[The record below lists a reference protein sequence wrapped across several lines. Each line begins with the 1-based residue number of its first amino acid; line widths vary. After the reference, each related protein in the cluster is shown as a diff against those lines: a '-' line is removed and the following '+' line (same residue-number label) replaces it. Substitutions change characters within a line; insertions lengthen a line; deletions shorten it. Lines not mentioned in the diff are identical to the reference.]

1 MSIIIVLYF
10 FGIPIL
16 DLIVNSGINSHQQS
30 TPFLV
35 ILGNV
40 QDGGSPHIGC
50 TKSCCAELWENPSP
64 KRKVTCLGL
73 IDPINEQSF
82 LFEATPDLPEQ
93 LKALRI
99 LTPFQNGDVP
109 NGIFITHAHIGHYT
123 GLMYLGKEAFN
134 SYRTTVFAMPK
145 MQSFLEKNGPWNQL
159 IDEKNIEIQ
168 PLINKTYYH
177 INSLI
182 KVKPF
187 LVPHRD
193 EYSETVGFLIEGPNK
208 TALFIPDINKWHEWE
223 EDIMEKITLVNYAFI
238 DGSFLKSNEIKHRD
252 ISEIPHPFINETM
265 DLFSSMPAK
274 ERNKIHFI
282 HLNHTNAGLNKHSKQ
297 AQKIRKKG
305 FHVAEY
311 LKKFPL

>member
-64 KRKVTCLGL
+64 ERKVTCLGL

>member
-64 KRKVTCLGL
+64 ERKVTCLGL

-238 DGSFLKSNEIKHRD
+238 DGSFLKNNEIKHRD

>member
-1 MSIIIVLYF
+1 MSIIIFLYF
-10 FGIPIL
+10 FGVPIL
-16 DLIVNSGINSHQQS
+16 DLIVNSVINSHQQS

-64 KRKVTCLGL
+64 ERKMTCLGL

-168 PLINKTYYH
+168 PLINKTYYY

-282 HLNHTNAGLNKHSKQ
+282 HLNHTNSGLNKHSKQ

-305 FHVAEY
+305 FYVAEY

>member
-64 KRKVTCLGL
+64 ERKVTCLGL

-134 SYRTTVFAMPK
+134 SYRITVFAMPK
-145 MQSFLEKNGPWNQL
+145 MQSFLEKNSPWNQL

>member
-50 TKSCCAELWENPSP
+50 TKACCAELWENPSP
-64 KRKVTCLGL
+64 ERKVTCLGL